1 MNCITMIETFIDG
14 YFSKEQCEAIKAKMQ
29 GKTFFNFDISYS
41 NEAGNCTLIV
51 RSNNTN
57 YTPEEL
63 KDMFIYA
70 CISELADGAN

>member
-14 YFSKEQCEAIKAKMQ
+14 YFSKEQCEAIKVKMK

-41 NEAGNCTLIV
+41 NKAGNCTLIV